1 MRAGVVACFE
11 EWKKAMIVSEVN
23 IQLIKPCDGLVG
35 FASVVLDDQ
44 IYLSSI
50 GIHQRLDGTGYRIT
64 YPTKKTGNRSFD
76 VFHPIKKEIGQ
87 KIEEAVLSKIAE
99 IMSKA
104 HGSQHR
110 KGGGD
115 ADE

>member
-1 MRAGVVACFE
+1 MRSE
-11 EWKKAMIVSEVN
+11 KEAMIVSEVN

-50 GIHQRLDGTGYRIT
+50 GIHQRLDGAGYRIT
-64 YPTKKTGNRSFD
+64 YPTKKTGNRSFN

-87 KIEEAVLSKIAE
+87 KIEEAVLSKITE

-104 HGSQHR
+104 QEVSER
-110 KGGGD
+110 RCRC
-115 ADE
+115 

>member
-1 MRAGVVACFE
+1 
-11 EWKKAMIVSEVN
+11 MIVSEVN

-64 YPTKKTGNRSFD
+64 YPTKKSGNRSFH
-76 VFHPIKKEIGQ
+76 VFHPIRKEIGQ

-104 HGSQHR
+104 HSSHHR
-110 KGGGD
+110 ESG
-115 ADE
+115 ADVDE